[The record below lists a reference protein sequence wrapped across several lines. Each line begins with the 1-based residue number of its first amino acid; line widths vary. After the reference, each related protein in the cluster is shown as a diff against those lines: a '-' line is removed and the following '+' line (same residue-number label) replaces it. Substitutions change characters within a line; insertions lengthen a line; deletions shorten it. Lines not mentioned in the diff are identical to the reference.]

1 MPRRPTPPLG
11 LTEHRVFA
19 NGQIEDSEKISQEQL
34 TNAKI
39 FHSREEY
46 AKNFK
51 KEIRYLEVGVA
62 WGYSVQMFLDSTDA
76 ISADLVDW
84 FNQDLRCWSWR
95 KFGACQCSGMKHE
108 LLYTPDEHQ
117 DYITKKFSE
126 YKDVNTYKG
135 DSKDI
140 LPKLVAEGKE
150 YDLAYID
157 ITNYRFTTRD
167 ALRNV
172 SKMIPVGGVI
182 GMNDYLIYDGI
193 IEEEPYGTFQTVNEF
208 LQYNKNWIVDAIALH
223 NLGFYDIY
231 IRRVS

>member
-1 MPRRPTPPLG
+1 MPRKPTHPLG
-11 LTEHRVFA
+11 QDEFKLFA
-19 NGQIEDSEKISQEQL
+19 PDEIEDSEKISQDQL
-34 TNAKI
+34 NGAKL
-39 FHSREEY
+39 FTSREEY

-51 KEIRYLEVGVA
+51 QKIRYLEVGVA
-62 WGYSVQMFLDSTDA
+62 WGYSVKMFLDATNA
-76 ISADLVDW
+76 VSADLVDW

-95 KFGACQCSGMKHE
+95 KFGACQCSGEKHE
-108 LLYTPDEHQ
+108 LLYTPEKHEE
-117 DYITKKFSE
+117 YIINKFAKYSN
-126 YKDVNTYKG
+126 VITYKG
-135 DSKDI
+135 DSKDV
-140 LPKLVAEGKE
+140 LPELIKIGKE
-150 YDLAYID
+150 YDLIYID

-167 ALRNV
+167 ALKNA

-208 LQYNKNWIVDAIALH
+208 LQYNKNWVVDAIALH

>member
-11 LTEHRVFA
+11 QDEFKLFA
-19 NGQIEDSEKISQEQL
+19 PDEIEDSEKISQDQL
-34 TNAKI
+34 NDAKL
-39 FHSREEY
+39 FTSREEY

-51 KEIRYLEVGVA
+51 KQIRYLEVGVA

-117 DYITKKFSE
+117 SYITKKFSG

-172 SKMIPVGGVI
+172 SKMIPIGGVI

-208 LQYNKNWIVDAIALH
+208 LQYNKNWVVDAIALH

>member
-1 MPRRPTPPLG
+1 MPRRPVPPLG
-11 LTEHRVFA
+11 QDEFRLFA
-19 NGQIEDSEKISQEQL
+19 ADEIEDSQKINQDQL
-34 TNAKI
+34 NDAKL
-39 FHSREEY
+39 FTSREEY

-126 YKDVNTYKG
+126 YKNVNTYKG